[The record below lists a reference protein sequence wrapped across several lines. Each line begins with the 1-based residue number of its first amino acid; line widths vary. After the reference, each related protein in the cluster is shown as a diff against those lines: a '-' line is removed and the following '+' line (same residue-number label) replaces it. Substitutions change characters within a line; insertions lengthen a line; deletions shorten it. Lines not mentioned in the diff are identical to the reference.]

1 MNTPKP
7 GRRKA
12 ATKKLEP
19 IDWHEF
25 ANDAVLHG
33 NMSTLYRRPA
43 AEDPTAYASPEALV
57 EISKRRPPASP
68 AEPTV
73 GLEPT
78 AGLAP
83 TAKPETPTATE
94 KADGPTVG
102 SPPTVGL
109 DETLERHAEPD
120 IPTAG

>member
-1 MNTPKP
+1 MRRLPCSWRVSTQRNHWRTQMNTPKP

-25 ANDAVLHG
+25 ANDAGLHG

-57 EISKRRPPASP
+57 EISKRRPPAP
-68 AEPTV
+68 LAEPTV
-73 GLEPT
+73 GPEPTDGMAPT
-78 AGLAP
+78 AGL
-83 TAKPETPTATE
+83 ETPA
-94 KADGPTVG
+94 
-102 SPPTVGL
+102 
-109 DETLERHAEPD
+109 AE
-120 IPTAG
+120 IT